1 MLLKSTWTAVT
12 SAAAAL
18 AVAAPQTAAAAP
30 SKINLSPEEKIV
42 KNNGAVKTGA
52 GADYTL
58 LNNFVS
64 SSHVSQQQQQQQHHT
79 HHGSQKPSPDVDNRA
94 SISMLTLVPSSST
107 TSLINETKQIHKA
120 GKSQFFYFT
129 TFCIFTASKNI

>member
-64 SSHVSQQQQQQQHHT
+64 SSNVSQQQQQQHHT

>member
-1 MLLKSTWTAVT
+1 MSLFQNLFVTTAVS

-18 AVAAPQTAAAAP
+18 AVAAPQTTPAAA
-30 SKINLSPEEKIV
+30 SKISLSPEEKIV

-52 GADYTL
+52 GADYTH

-64 SSHVSQQQQQQQHHT
+64 SSSNAPQHQHHHHT
-79 HHGSQKPSPDVDNRA
+79 HQGSQKPSPDVDNRA

-120 GKSQFFYFT
+120 GK
-129 TFCIFTASKNI
+129 

>member
-1 MLLKSTWTAVT
+1 
-12 SAAAAL
+12 
-18 AVAAPQTAAAAP
+18 
-30 SKINLSPEEKIV
+30 LSPEEKIV

-52 GADYTL
+52 GADYTH

-64 SSHVSQQQQQQQHHT
+64 SGSNAPPQQHHHHHT

-107 TSLINETKQIHKA
+107 TSLVNEAKQIHKT
-120 GKSQFFYFT
+120 GKLNRITSQLFAFLQHLK
-129 TFCIFTASKNI
+129 ILD